1 MQAAFRRKRAKRDM
15 SPARPC
21 HTVRPCTTL
30 LCADATAAGTPDATP
45 EVMGM
50 LLVLA
55 VIIAFVGVG
64 YLFVHALTTPEGESQ
79 HGWLAVL
86 PLVVIFGW
94 VVEQLVT
101 H

>member
-1 MQAAFRRKRAKRDM
+1 MQSPFRRNRAKRDT
-15 SPARPC
+15 SAALPR
-21 HTVRPCTTL
+21 HTVRPCNTRVRT
-30 LCADATAAGTPDATP
+30 DATSPGTRDAAP
-45 EVMGM
+45 ETMGM

-94 VVEQLVT
+94 VVEQLVV